1 MARLP
6 RYGLA
11 GQPQHVIQRGNNRSP
26 IFFAPEDYAFFL
38 ECLKDGCQRF
48 GCAVHAYVLM
58 TNHIHLL
65 VTPEAS
71 DGVSSLMQS
80 VGRRYVQYINYTYQ
94 RTGTLWEGR
103 YKAVPLDSEPYLMT
117 CYRYIELNPVRAA
130 MVTRPGDYRW
140 SSYAHNAQ
148 GKTDELIHEH
158 ALYRALGKEP
168 AARRAAY
175 RSLFRSEIDEATLLE
190 LRDSINKGWALG
202 SKRFLSRL
210 DAISQRRAQPLP
222 RGGKRKGAGRPPKEE
237 NQA

>member
-11 GQPQHVIQRGNNRSP
+11 GQPQHVIQRGNNRTP

-58 TNHIHLL
+58 TNHVHLL
-65 VTPEAS
+65 ATPETS
-71 DGVSSLMQS
+71 DGISSLMQS
-80 VGRRYVQYINYTYQ
+80 VGRRYVQHINYTYQ

-103 YKAVPLDSEPYLMT
+103 YKAVPLDSELYLMT

-130 MVTRPGDYRW
+130 MVARPGDYRW
-140 SSYAHNAQ
+140 SSYAHNAH

-158 ALYRALGKEP
+158 ALYQALGKELAP
-168 AARRAAY
+168 RRAAY
-175 RSLFRSEIDEATLLE
+175 RSLFRGEIDESTLLE

-210 DAISQRRAQPLP
+210 DANSQRRAQPLP
-222 RGGKRKGAGRPPKEE
+222 RGGKRKGAGRPPKETSRT
-237 NQA
+237 